1 MIHNHIIIDK
11 RGGKRDRKWHLQLFS
26 YIGVPLVNLLCKI
39 VTWLK
44 FLDVPIYGSGMQ
56 LCGPGHLK

>member
-1 MIHNHIIIDK
+1 MVLIAFFVY
-11 RGGKRDRKWHLQLFS
+11 WCT
-26 YIGVPLVNLLCKI
+26 LVNLLCKV